1 MTACRR
7 GLHFSHDRSNWS
19 SPSFSNTTFPNFP
32 GVSDLL
38 FEVLHRVK
46 EDRTILHTLQRR
58 KANWIGHRLRRNCF
72 LKHVIER
79 KVGGRIEVTGRRE
92 RRREQLMDDLT
103 EKRRYWKLKQEA
115 LDRTLWR
122 THFGRGY

>member
-7 GLHFSHDRSNWS
+7 YLHFSHDRSNWS

-58 KANWIGHRLRRNCF
+58 KANWIGHSLRRNCF
-72 LKHVIER
+72 LKHVIE
-79 KVGGRIEVTGRRE
+79 K
-92 RRREQLMDDLT
+92 
-103 EKRRYWKLKQEA
+103 K
-115 LDRTLWR
+115 
-122 THFGRGY
+122 GRGKDRSDGKTRKKM